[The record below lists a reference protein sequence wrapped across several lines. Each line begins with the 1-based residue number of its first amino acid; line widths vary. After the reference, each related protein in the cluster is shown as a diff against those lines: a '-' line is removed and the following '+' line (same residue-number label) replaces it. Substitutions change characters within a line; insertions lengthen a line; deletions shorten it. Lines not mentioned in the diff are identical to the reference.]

1 MALPPAVT
9 KLCDFHQGMILVTG
23 STGTGKST
31 TLAAMIDH
39 LNQTRRL
46 NIISLEDPIEFVH
59 RSKNSQVIQRELG
72 THIPSFAEGVRAAM
86 REDPDV
92 ILVGELRDAETITMA
107 MTAAETGHLVL
118 GTLHTTSAVKTIDR
132 IIDALPV
139 EEREQTKSFLS
150 QSLLAVVT
158 QVLVK
163 TVDGRGRKA
172 ICEVLMMTK
181 AIAKLI
187 QSEQSHQIPT
197 QMQMGKD
204 LGMTLLDQA
213 LLAAI
218 AAREI
223 DPDDAYNYAM
233 EKKAFQKY
241 VARARACC
249 RRSISRARMTLPR
262 RLRRLLPET
271 SDMAEIDT
279 YLNEIL
285 ERRGS
290 DLHFIAGDPPRA
302 SALWRPD
309 IAPARKAG
317 AGARQTSAL
326 RDHAQACRRALRI
339 EGRCGLRL
347 YLRRQWP
354 LPGQRDA
361 ADQRHGG
368 GVPRD
373 SVQGAVDGRAEVAGI
388 RAPDVPRQQRAH
400 PGDWARPARVNRQ
413 LSPR

>member
-1 MALPPAVT
+1 LARIDAFLKLGTQQGCSDVHLAVGVPPMLRMHGDLMPIKFRDLRAVELEGYIAEILTRSQTEVFSKGTDLDFSYVSAEGGRFRVNVYRKETGVGATFRAIPAEVPTLERLQLPAIVT

-59 RSKNSQVIQRELG
+59 RSKNSQVIQRELN

-158 QVLVK
+158 QILVK
-163 TVDGRGRKA
+163 TADAKGRKA
-172 ICEVLMMTK
+172 ICESLVMTK

-187 QSEQSHQIPT
+187 QSDQTHQIPT
-197 QMQMGKD
+197 QMQMGRD
-204 LGMTLLDQA
+204 VGMQLLDQA
-213 LLAAI
+213 LLASI
-218 AAREI
+218 TAREI
-223 DPDDAYNYAM
+223 DPDDAYSYALD
-233 EKKAFQKY
+233 KRAFQKY
-241 VARARACC
+241 VTDT
-249 RRSISRARMTLPR
+249 SVLPK
-262 RLRRLLPET
+262 
-271 SDMAEIDT
+271 IDAT
-279 YLNEIL
+279 AP
-285 ERRGS
+285 S
-290 DLHFIAGDPPRA
+290 VTPPAPSTA
-302 SALWRPD
+302 SA
-309 IAPARKAG
+309 
-317 AGARQTSAL
+317 
-326 RDHAQACRRALRI
+326 
-339 EGRCGLRL
+339 
-347 YLRRQWP
+347 
-354 LPGQRDA
+354 
-361 ADQRHGG
+361 
-368 GVPRD
+368 
-373 SVQGAVDGRAEVAGI
+373 
-388 RAPDVPRQQRAH
+388 
-400 PGDWARPARVNRQ
+400 
-413 LSPR
+413 